1 MLRKILSIA
10 GRPGLYELVNRGKN
24 TIIIQQLGTTKR
36 MPAFLHD
43 KIVSLGD
50 ISIYTTDEDKPLPEV
65 FELIGQKTGLQPVDI
80 KGFGGDA
87 KMREYFGEIVTDYDA
102 DRVYNNDIKKIF
114 QWYNALLAA
123 GITKF
128 VEEEHTEAE
137 ETAKEGE

>member
-1 MLRKILSIA
+1 
-10 GRPGLYELVNRGKN
+10 
-24 TIIIQQLGTTKR
+24 
-36 MPAFLHD
+36 MPAFIPD

-80 KGFGGDA
+80 KGFGNDGN
-87 KMREYFGEIVTDYDA
+87 MREYFGEIVTDFDA

-128 VEEEHTEAE
+128 VEEETEETAAE
-137 ETAKEGE
+137 ETEDK